1 MKDYALK
8 LLFYLIL
15 LDTIWIVF
23 FLSKPFGEM
32 IKNVQGSEMTSSF
45 PKIFISYAILY
56 VYIYTFLPKVNNDFE
71 AFLLGFLTYAIYD
84 STNYATLKNWD
95 ASIAIIDSL
104 WGGILFFLLRRLAIT
119 K

>member
-8 LLFYLIL
+8 LLFYLIV

-32 IKNVQGSEMTSSF
+32 IKNVQGTEMTSSF
-45 PKIFISYAILY
+45 IKVFISYAILY
-56 VYIYTFLPKVNNDFE
+56 VYIYTFLPKVNSDSE

-95 ASIAIIDSL
+95 AGIAIVDSI
-104 WGGILFFLLRRLAIT
+104 WGGTLFFLLRRLAII
-119 K
+119 